1 VSGQEFAIVLMV
13 GAAVLALWIL
23 WRYASFGPKTLFW
36 ALAHVVVACVLL
48 RFLPLV
54 FPDHDSAAVSVR
66 LYVEVFAL
74 ALPALVYAFL
84 SGGWLT
90 RIAIRQLRP

>member
-13 GAAVLALWIL
+13 GAALLALWIL

-36 ALAHVVVACVLL
+36 ALAHVVLACVLL
-48 RFLPLV
+48 RLMPLA
-54 FPDHDSAAVSVR
+54 FPSPGSAATSLR

-90 RIAIRQLRP
+90 RLAIRQLRP

>member
-1 VSGQEFAIVLMV
+1 MVPFA
-13 GAAVLALWIL
+13 
-23 WRYASFGPKTLFW
+23 
-36 ALAHVVVACVLL
+36 
-48 RFLPLV
+48 
-54 FPDHDSAAVSVR
+54 FPSPDSAATSLR

-90 RIAIRQLRP
+90 RLAIRQLRP